1 MQNISKLYYNYD
13 KVIAGMKKLILGLI
27 VMMFCCSCGKNIA
40 VVSPRDNL
48 VFEYGDK
55 IVLDNLVSIE
65 DGYLINGDK
74 EYDYKDTGEQTVT
87 IDYQDTKKHKGKYDV
102 IINIV
107 DSVKPVLSISN
118 NLYVLKDNDIDVCKR
133 AFYADNADRNTA
145 CQVIGDI
152 DTTKEGKYKVNVKVT
167 DASGNYVDKD
177 VTVNVIEKFEETPEV
192 EIVPD
197 KIEDMILKYKTKDT
211 LIGID
216 VSNHQGDIDWET
228 VKNSGVE
235 FVFIRIG
242 YGHNREAKIMEDEK
256 FRKNLEGAR
265 NVGLK
270 VGLYFYSYATEIWEA
285 EEQANWIVK
294 TLNGEKIDLP
304 IVFDYETWKSFP
316 TYNINIVDLNKVE
329 KRFLDIL
336 HDNGYEGMNY
346 SSKYYLNT
354 IWNISEYPTW
364 LAHYVSKTNYDKDFK
379 VWQFSNTGEVPGING
394 FVDLDVLYLEN

>member
-107 DSVKPVLSISN
+107 DSVKPILSISN

-145 CQVIGDI
+145 CQVTGDI

-197 KIEDMILKYKTKDT
+197 KIEDMILKYKTEDT

-216 VSNHQGDIDWET
+216 VSNHQGDIDWES

-242 YGHNREAKIMEDEK
+242 FGHNREAKIMEDEK
-256 FRKNLEGAR
+256 FRQNLEGAR

-316 TYNINIVDLNKVE
+316 TYNINIVDLNKVA

-354 IWNISEYPTW
+354 IWNLSEYPTW

-394 FVDLDVLYLEN
+394 FVDLDVLYLES

>member
-1 MQNISKLYYNYD
+1 
-13 KVIAGMKKLILGLI
+13 MKKLILGLI
-27 VMMFCCSCGKNIA
+27 VVMFCCSCGKNIA

-118 NLYVLKDNDIDVCKR
+118 NLYVLKYNEIDVCKR
-133 AFYADNADRNTA
+133 AFYADNADRNIA
-145 CQVIGDI
+145 CQVMGDI

-177 VTVNVIEKFEETPEV
+177 VVVNVIEKFEETPEV

-197 KIEDMILKYKTKDT
+197 KIEDMILKYKTEDT

-235 FVFIRIG
+235 FAFIRIG

-265 NVGLK
+265 NAGLK
-270 VGLYFYSYATEIWEA
+270 VGFYFYSYATEIWEA

-316 TYNINIVDLNKVE
+316 TYNINIVDLNKVA

-336 HDNGYEGMNY
+336 HGNGYEGMNY

-354 IWNISEYPTW
+354 IWNLSEYPTW

>member
-13 KVIAGMKKLILGLI
+13 KVIAEMKKLILGLI
-27 VMMFCCSCGKNIA
+27 VVMFCCSCGKNIA

-133 AFYADNADRNTA
+133 AFYADNADRNVA
-145 CQVIGDI
+145 CQVTGEI
-152 DTTKEGKYKVNVKVT
+152 DTTKEGKYKVNVKIT

-177 VTVNVIEKFEETPEV
+177 VVVNVIEKFEETPEV

-256 FRKNLEGAR
+256 FRQNLEEAR
-265 NVGLK
+265 NAGLK

-316 TYNINIVDLNKVE
+316 TYNINIVDLNKVA

-394 FVDLDVLYLEN
+394 FVDLDVLYLES

>member
-1 MQNISKLYYNYD
+1 
-13 KVIAGMKKLILGLI
+13 MKKVVLGLI
-27 VMMFCCSCGKNIA
+27 VMLFCCSCGKNIA

-102 IINIV
+102 TINIV
-107 DSVKPVLSISN
+107 DSVKPILSISN
-118 NLYVLKDNDIDVCKR
+118 NLYVLKDNGIDVCKR
-133 AFYADNADRNTA
+133 AFYADNADRNVA
-145 CQVIGDI
+145 CQVTGDI

-177 VTVNVIEKFEETPEV
+177 VVVNVIEKFEETPEV

-242 YGHNREAKIMEDEK
+242 FGHNREAKIMEDEK
-256 FRKNLEGAR
+256 FRQNLEGAR
-265 NVGLK
+265 NAGLK

-316 TYNINIVDLNKVE
+316 TYNINIIDLNKVA

-379 VWQFSNTGEVPGING
+379 AWQFSNTGEVPGING

>member
-1 MQNISKLYYNYD
+1 
-13 KVIAGMKKLILGLI
+13 MKKLILGLI
-27 VMMFCCSCGKNIA
+27 VVMFCCSCGKNIA

-118 NLYVLKDNDIDVCKR
+118 NLYVLKDNEIDVCKR
-133 AFYADNADRNTA
+133 AFYADNADRNVA
-145 CQVIGDI
+145 CQVTGEI
-152 DTTKEGKYKVNVKVT
+152 DTTLVGKYKVNVKVT

-197 KIEDMILKYKTKDT
+197 KIEDMILKYKTEDT

-256 FRKNLEGAR
+256 FRQNLEEAR
-265 NVGLK
+265 NAGLK

-316 TYNINIVDLNKVE
+316 TYNINIVDLNKVA

>member
-1 MQNISKLYYNYD
+1 
-13 KVIAGMKKLILGLI
+13 MKKLILGLI
-27 VMMFCCSCGKNIA
+27 VVMFCCSCGKNIA

-74 EYDYKDTGEQTVT
+74 EYDYKDVGEQIVT
-87 IDYQDTKKHKGKYDV
+87 IDYRDTKKHKGKYDV
-102 IINIV
+102 TINIV
-107 DSVKPVLSISN
+107 DSVKPILSISN
-118 NLYVLKDNDIDVCKR
+118 NLYVLKDNEIDVCKR
-133 AFYADNADRNTA
+133 AFYADNADRNVA
-145 CQVIGDI
+145 CQVTGEI
-152 DTTKEGKYKVNVKVT
+152 DTTLEGKYKVNVKVT

-177 VTVNVIEKFEETPEV
+177 VVVNVIEKFEETPEV

-197 KIEDMILKYKTKDT
+197 KIEDMILKYKTEDT

-256 FRKNLEGAR
+256 FRQNLEGAR
-265 NVGLK
+265 NAGLK

-316 TYNINIVDLNKVE
+316 TYNINIVDLNKVA

-394 FVDLDVLYLEN
+394 FVDLDVLYLES

>member
-1 MQNISKLYYNYD
+1 
-13 KVIAGMKKLILGLI
+13 MKKLILGLI
-27 VMMFCCSCGKNIA
+27 VVMFCCCCGKNIA

-177 VTVNVIEKFEETPEV
+177 ATVNVIEKFEETPEV

-316 TYNINIVDLNKVE
+316 TYNINIVDLNKVA

-354 IWNISEYPTW
+354 IWNLSEYPTW

>member
-13 KVIAGMKKLILGLI
+13 KVIAGMKKLSLGLI
-27 VMMFCCSCGKNIA
+27 VVMFCCCCGKNIA

-177 VTVNVIEKFEETPEV
+177 ATVNVIEKFEETPEV

-316 TYNINIVDLNKVE
+316 TYNINIVDLNKVA

-354 IWNISEYPTW
+354 IWNLSEYPTW

>member
-1 MQNISKLYYNYD
+1 
-13 KVIAGMKKLILGLI
+13 MKKLILGLI
-27 VMMFCCSCGKNIA
+27 VVMFCCSCGKNIA

-118 NLYVLKDNDIDVCKR
+118 NLYVLKDNEIDVCKK
-133 AFYADNADRNTA
+133 AFYADNADRNVA
-145 CQVIGDI
+145 CQVTGEI
-152 DTTKEGKYKVNVKVT
+152 DTTLEGKYKVNVKVT

-177 VTVNVIEKFEETPEV
+177 VVVNVIEKFEETPEV

-197 KIEDMILKYKTKDT
+197 KIEDMILKYKAKDT

-235 FVFIRIG
+235 FAFIRIG

-294 TLNGEKIDLP
+294 ALNGEKIDLP

-316 TYNINIVDLNKVE
+316 TYNINIVDLNKVA

-354 IWNISEYPTW
+354 IWNLSEYPTW

>member
-1 MQNISKLYYNYD
+1 
-13 KVIAGMKKLILGLI
+13 MKKFVLGLV
-27 VMMFCCSCGKNIA
+27 VMLFCCSCGKNIA
-40 VVSPRDNL
+40 VVSLKDNL

-55 IVLDNLVSIE
+55 IILDNLVSIK
-65 DGYLINGDK
+65 DGYLINGET
-74 EYDYKDTGEQTVT
+74 EYDYKDVGEQIVT
-87 IDYQDTKKHKGKYDV
+87 IDYRDTKKHKGKYDV
-102 IINIV
+102 TINIV
-107 DSVKPVLSISN
+107 DSVNPILSISN
-118 NLYVLKDNDIDVCKR
+118 NLYVLKDNGIDVCKR
-133 AFYADNADRNTA
+133 AFYADNADRNVA
-145 CQVIGDI
+145 CQVMGDI

-177 VTVNVIEKFEETPEV
+177 VVVNVIEKFEETPEV

-197 KIEDMILKYKTKDT
+197 KIEDMILKYKTEDT

-235 FVFIRIG
+235 FAFIRIG

-256 FRKNLEGAR
+256 FRQNLEGAR

-316 TYNINIVDLNKVE
+316 TYNINIVDLNKVA

-354 IWNISEYPTW
+354 IWNLSEYPTW

-394 FVDLDVLYLEN
+394 FVDLDVLYLDN

>member
-1 MQNISKLYYNYD
+1 
-13 KVIAGMKKLILGLI
+13 MKKLILGLI
-27 VMMFCCSCGKNIA
+27 VVMFCCSCGKNIA

-118 NLYVLKDNDIDVCKR
+118 NLYVLKDNGIDVCKR
-133 AFYADNADRNTA
+133 AFYADNADRNVT
-145 CQVIGDI
+145 CQVMGDI

-177 VTVNVIEKFEETPEV
+177 VIVNVIEKFEETPEV

-197 KIEDMILKYKTKDT
+197 KIEDMILKYKTKNT

-216 VSNHQGDIDWET
+216 VSNHQGDIDWES

-242 YGHNREAKIMEDEK
+242 FGHNREAKIMEDEK
-256 FRKNLEGAR
+256 FRQNLEGAR

-316 TYNINIVDLNKVE
+316 TYNINIVDLNKVA

-354 IWNISEYPTW
+354 IWNLSEYPTW

-394 FVDLDVLYLEN
+394 FVDLDVLYLEG

>member
-1 MQNISKLYYNYD
+1 
-13 KVIAGMKKLILGLI
+13 MKKLILGLI
-27 VMMFCCSCGKNIA
+27 VVMFCCSCGKNIA

-118 NLYVLKDNDIDVCKR
+118 NLYVLKDNGIDVCKR
-133 AFYADNADRNTA
+133 AFYADNADRNVT
-145 CQVIGDI
+145 CQIMGDI

-177 VTVNVIEKFEETPEV
+177 VIVNVIEKFEETPEV

-197 KIEDMILKYKTKDT
+197 KIEDMILKYKTKNT

-216 VSNHQGDIDWET
+216 VSNHQGDIDWES

-242 YGHNREAKIMEDEK
+242 FGHNREAKIMEDEK
-256 FRKNLEGAR
+256 FRQNLEGAR

-316 TYNINIVDLNKVE
+316 TYNINIVDLNKVA

-354 IWNISEYPTW
+354 IWNLSEYPTW

-394 FVDLDVLYLEN
+394 FVDLDVLYLEG

>member
-1 MQNISKLYYNYD
+1 
-13 KVIAGMKKLILGLI
+13 MKKFVLGLV
-27 VMMFCCSCGKNIA
+27 VMLFCCSCGKNIA
-40 VVSPRDNL
+40 VVSLKDNL

-55 IVLDNLVSIE
+55 IILDNLVSIK
-65 DGYLINGDK
+65 DGYLINGNT
-74 EYDYKDTGEQTVT
+74 EYDYKDVGEQIVT
-87 IDYQDTKKHKGKYDV
+87 IDYRDTKKHKGKYDV
-102 IINIV
+102 TINIV
-107 DSVKPVLSISN
+107 DSVKPILSISN
-118 NLYVLKDNDIDVCKR
+118 NLYVLKDNGIDVCKR
-133 AFYADNADRNTA
+133 AFYADNADRNVA
-145 CQVIGDI
+145 CQVMGDI

-177 VTVNVIEKFEETPEV
+177 VIVNVIEKFEETPEV

-197 KIEDMILKYKTKDT
+197 KIEDMILKYKTEDT

-235 FVFIRIG
+235 FAFIRIG

-294 TLNGEKIDLP
+294 ALNGEKIDLP
-304 IVFDYETWKSFP
+304 IVFDYETWRSFP
-316 TYNINIVDLNKVE
+316 TYNINIVDLNKVA

-336 HDNGYEGMNY
+336 HGNGYEGMNY

-354 IWNISEYPTW
+354 IWNLSEYPTW

-394 FVDLDVLYLEN
+394 FVDLDVLYLEG

>member
-1 MQNISKLYYNYD
+1 
-13 KVIAGMKKLILGLI
+13 MKKFVLGLV
-27 VMMFCCSCGKNIA
+27 VMLFCCSCGKNIA
-40 VVSPRDNL
+40 VVSLKDNL
-48 VFEYGDK
+48 VFEYGNK
-55 IVLDNLVSIE
+55 IILDNLVSIK
-65 DGYLINGDK
+65 DGYLINGET
-74 EYDYKDTGEQTVT
+74 EYDYKDVGEQIVT
-87 IDYQDTKKHKGKYDV
+87 IDYRDTKKHKGKYDV
-102 IINIV
+102 TINIV
-107 DSVKPVLSISN
+107 DSVKPILSISN
-118 NLYVLKDNDIDVCKR
+118 NLYVLKDNGIDVCKR
-133 AFYADNADRNTA
+133 AFYADNADRNVT
-145 CQVIGDI
+145 CQVMGDI

-177 VTVNVIEKFEETPEV
+177 VIVNVIEKFEETPEV

-197 KIEDMILKYKTKDT
+197 KIEDMILKYKTKNT

-216 VSNHQGDIDWET
+216 VSNHQGDIDWES

-242 YGHNREAKIMEDEK
+242 FGHNREAKIMEDEK
-256 FRKNLEGAR
+256 FRQNLEGAR

-316 TYNINIVDLNKVE
+316 TYNINIVDLNKVA

-354 IWNISEYPTW
+354 IWNLSEYPTW

-394 FVDLDVLYLEN
+394 FVDLDVLYLEG

>member
-27 VMMFCCSCGKNIA
+27 VVMFCCCCGKNIA

-177 VTVNVIEKFEETPEV
+177 ATVNVIEKFEETPEV

-197 KIEDMILKYKTKDT
+197 KIEYMILKYKTKDT

-256 FRKNLEGAR
+256 FRKNLEGDR

-316 TYNINIVDLNKVE
+316 TYNINIVDLNKVA

-354 IWNISEYPTW
+354 IWNLSEYPTW

>member
-13 KVIAGMKKLILGLI
+13 KVIVGMKKLILGLI
-27 VMMFCCSCGKNIA
+27 VVMFCCSCGKNIA

-118 NLYVLKDNDIDVCKR
+118 NLYVLKDNEIDVCKR
-133 AFYADNADRNTA
+133 AFYADNADRNIA
-145 CQVIGDI
+145 CQVMGDI

-177 VTVNVIEKFEETPEV
+177 VVVNVIEKFEETPEV

-197 KIEDMILKYKTKDT
+197 KIEDMILKYKTEDT

-235 FVFIRIG
+235 FAFIRIG

-294 TLNGEKIDLP
+294 ALNGEKIDLP

-316 TYNINIVDLNKVE
+316 TYNINIVDLNKVA

-354 IWNISEYPTW
+354 IWNLSEYPTW

-394 FVDLDVLYLEN
+394 FVDLDVLYLDN

>member
-1 MQNISKLYYNYD
+1 
-13 KVIAGMKKLILGLI
+13 MKKLILGLI
-27 VMMFCCSCGKNIA
+27 VVMFCCSCGKNIA

-118 NLYVLKDNDIDVCKR
+118 NLYVLKDNEIDVCKR
-133 AFYADNADRNTA
+133 AFYADNADRNIA
-145 CQVIGDI
+145 CQVMGDI

-177 VTVNVIEKFEETPEV
+177 VVVNVIEKFEETPEV

-197 KIEDMILKYKTKDT
+197 KIEDMILKYKTEDT

-216 VSNHQGDIDWET
+216 VSNHQGDIDWEM

-235 FVFIRIG
+235 FAFIRIG

-265 NVGLK
+265 NAGLK

-316 TYNINIVDLNKVE
+316 TYNINIVDLNKVA

-354 IWNISEYPTW
+354 IWNLSEYPTW

-394 FVDLDVLYLEN
+394 FVDLDVLYLDN

>member
-1 MQNISKLYYNYD
+1 
-13 KVIAGMKKLILGLI
+13 MKKFVLGLV
-27 VMMFCCSCGKNIA
+27 VMLFCCSCGKNIA
-40 VVSPRDNL
+40 VVSLKDNL

-55 IVLDNLVSIE
+55 IILDNLVSIK
-65 DGYLINGDK
+65 DGYLINGET
-74 EYDYKDTGEQTVT
+74 EYDYKDVGEQIVT
-87 IDYQDTKKHKGKYDV
+87 IDYRDTKKHKGKYDV
-102 IINIV
+102 TINIV

-118 NLYVLKDNDIDVCKR
+118 NLYVLKDNGIDVCKR
-133 AFYADNADRNTA
+133 AFYADNADRNVT
-145 CQVIGDI
+145 CQVMGDI

-177 VTVNVIEKFEETPEV
+177 VVVNVIEKFEETPEV

-197 KIEDMILKYKTKDT
+197 KIEDMILKYKTKNT

-235 FVFIRIG
+235 FAFIRIG

-304 IVFDYETWKSFP
+304 IVFDYETWMSFP
-316 TYNINIVDLNKVE
+316 TYNINIVDLNKVA

-336 HDNGYEGMNY
+336 HGNGYEGMNY

-354 IWNISEYPTW
+354 IWDLSEYPTW

-394 FVDLDVLYLEN
+394 FVDLDVLYLES

>member
-1 MQNISKLYYNYD
+1 
-13 KVIAGMKKLILGLI
+13 MKKLILGLI
-27 VMMFCCSCGKNIA
+27 VVMFCCSCGKNIA

-118 NLYVLKDNDIDVCKR
+118 NLYVLKDNEIDVCKR
-133 AFYADNADRNTA
+133 AFYADNADRNIA
-145 CQVIGDI
+145 CQVMGDI

-177 VTVNVIEKFEETPEV
+177 VVVNVIEKFEETPEV

-197 KIEDMILKYKTKDT
+197 KIEDMILKYKTEDT

-235 FVFIRIG
+235 FAFIRIG

-316 TYNINIVDLNKVE
+316 TYNINIADLNKVA

-336 HDNGYEGMNY
+336 HGNGYEGMNY

-354 IWNISEYPTW
+354 IWDLSEYPTW

-394 FVDLDVLYLEN
+394 FVDLDVLYLEG

>member
-27 VMMFCCSCGKNIA
+27 VVMFCCSCGKNIA

-133 AFYADNADRNTA
+133 AFYADNADRNVA
-145 CQVIGDI
+145 CQVTGEI
-152 DTTKEGKYKVNVKVT
+152 DTTKEGKYKVNVKIT

-177 VTVNVIEKFEETPEV
+177 VVVNVIEKFEETPEV

-256 FRKNLEGAR
+256 FRQNLEEAR
-265 NVGLK
+265 NAGLK

-316 TYNINIVDLNKVE
+316 TYNINIVDLNKVA

-394 FVDLDVLYLEN
+394 FVDLDVLYLES

>member
-1 MQNISKLYYNYD
+1 
-13 KVIAGMKKLILGLI
+13 MKKLILGLI
-27 VMMFCCSCGKNIA
+27 VVMFCCSCGKNIA

-107 DSVKPVLSISN
+107 DSVKPILSISN
-118 NLYVLKDNDIDVCKR
+118 NLYVLKDNDIDVCKK
-133 AFYADNADRNTA
+133 AFYADNADRNIA
-145 CQVIGDI
+145 CQVTGEI
-152 DTTKEGKYKVNVKVT
+152 DTTLEGKYKVNVKVT

-177 VTVNVIEKFEETPEV
+177 VVVNVIEKFEETPEV

-197 KIEDMILKYKTKDT
+197 KIEDMILKYKAKDT

-216 VSNHQGDIDWET
+216 VSNHQGDIDWES

-265 NVGLK
+265 NAGLK

-304 IVFDYETWKSFP
+304 IVFDYETWRSFP
-316 TYNINIVDLNKVE
+316 TYNINIVDLNKVA

-336 HDNGYEGMNY
+336 HGNGYEGMNY

-354 IWNISEYPTW
+354 IWDLSEYPTW

>member
-1 MQNISKLYYNYD
+1 
-13 KVIAGMKKLILGLI
+13 MKKFVLGLI
-27 VMMFCCSCGKNIA
+27 VMLFCCSCGKNIA

-87 IDYQDTKKHKGKYDV
+87 IDYRDTKKHKGKYDV

-118 NLYVLKDNDIDVCKR
+118 NLYVLKDNEIDVCKR
-133 AFYADNADRNTA
+133 AFYADNADRNVA
-145 CQVIGDI
+145 CQVMGDI

-177 VTVNVIEKFEETPEV
+177 VVVNVIEKFEETPEV

-197 KIEDMILKYKTKDT
+197 KIEDMILKYKAKDT

-235 FVFIRIG
+235 FAFIRIG

-270 VGLYFYSYATEIWEA
+270 VGLYFYSYATEIGEA

-316 TYNINIVDLNKVE
+316 TYNINIVDLNKVA

-354 IWNISEYPTW
+354 IWNLSEYPTW

>member
-133 AFYADNADRNTA
+133 AFYADNADRNVA
-145 CQVIGDI
+145 CQVTGEI
-152 DTTKEGKYKVNVKVT
+152 DTTKEGKYKVNVKIT

-177 VTVNVIEKFEETPEV
+177 VVVNVIEKFEETPEV

-216 VSNHQGDIDWET
+216 VSNHQGDIDWEM

-256 FRKNLEGAR
+256 FRQNLEGAR
-265 NVGLK
+265 KAGLK

-316 TYNINIVDLNKVE
+316 TYNINIVDLNKVA

-394 FVDLDVLYLEN
+394 FVDLDVLYLES

>member
-13 KVIAGMKKLILGLI
+13 KVIVGMKKLILGLI
-27 VMMFCCSCGKNIA
+27 VVMFCCSCGKNIA

-118 NLYVLKDNDIDVCKR
+118 NLYVSKDNEIDVCKR
-133 AFYADNADRNTA
+133 AFYADNADRNIA
-145 CQVIGDI
+145 CQVMGDI

-177 VTVNVIEKFEETPEV
+177 VVVNVIEKFEETPEV

-197 KIEDMILKYKTKDT
+197 KIEDMILKYKTEDT

-235 FVFIRIG
+235 FAFIRIG

-294 TLNGEKIDLP
+294 ALNGEKIDLP

-316 TYNINIVDLNKVE
+316 TYNINIVDLNKVA

-354 IWNISEYPTW
+354 IWNLSEYPTW

-394 FVDLDVLYLEN
+394 FVDLDVLYLDN

>member
-1 MQNISKLYYNYD
+1 
-13 KVIAGMKKLILGLI
+13 MKKLILGLI
-27 VMMFCCSCGKNIA
+27 VMLFCCSCGKNIA

-55 IVLDNLVSIE
+55 IVLDNLVSIK

-107 DSVKPVLSISN
+107 DSVKPILSISN

-133 AFYADNADRNTA
+133 AFYADNADRNVA
-145 CQVIGDI
+145 CQVTGEI

-177 VTVNVIEKFEETPEV
+177 VIVNVIEKFEETPEV

-197 KIEDMILKYKTKDT
+197 KIEDMILKYKTEDT

-256 FRKNLEGAR
+256 FRQNLEGAR
-265 NVGLK
+265 NAGLK

-316 TYNINIVDLNKVE
+316 TYNINIVDLNKVA

>member
-48 VFEYGDK
+48 VFESGDK

-316 TYNINIVDLNKVE
+316 TYNINIVDLNKVA

>member
-1 MQNISKLYYNYD
+1 
-13 KVIAGMKKLILGLI
+13 MKKFVLGLI
-27 VMMFCCSCGKNIA
+27 VMLFCCSCGKNIA
-40 VVSPRDNL
+40 VVSPMDNL

-55 IVLDNLVSIE
+55 IVLDNLVSIK
-65 DGYLINGDK
+65 DGYLINGNK
-74 EYDYKDTGEQTVT
+74 EYDYKDVGEQKVT
-87 IDYQDTKKHKGKYDV
+87 IDYRDTKKHKGKYDV
-102 IINIV
+102 TINIV
-107 DSVKPVLSISN
+107 DSVKPILSISN
-118 NLYVLKDNDIDVCKR
+118 NLYVLKDNGIDVCKR
-133 AFYADNADRNTA
+133 AFYADNADRNVA
-145 CQVIGDI
+145 CQVMGDI

-177 VTVNVIEKFEETPEV
+177 VVVNVIEKFEETPEV

-197 KIEDMILKYKTKDT
+197 KIEDMILKYKTEDT

-235 FVFIRIG
+235 FAFIRIG

-294 TLNGEKIDLP
+294 ALNGEKIDLP

-316 TYNINIVDLNKVE
+316 TYNINIVDLNKVA

-354 IWNISEYPTW
+354 IWNLSEYPTW

-394 FVDLDVLYLEN
+394 FVDLDVLYLEG

>member
-1 MQNISKLYYNYD
+1 
-13 KVIAGMKKLILGLI
+13 MKKLILGLI
-27 VMMFCCSCGKNIA
+27 VVMFCCSCGKNIA

-118 NLYVLKDNDIDVCKR
+118 NLYVLKDNGIDVCKR
-133 AFYADNADRNTA
+133 AFYADNADRNVA
-145 CQVIGDI
+145 CQVMGDI

-177 VTVNVIEKFEETPEV
+177 VVVNVIEKFEETPEV

-242 YGHNREAKIMEDEK
+242 FGHNREAKIMEDEK
-256 FRKNLEGAR
+256 FRQNLEGAR
-265 NVGLK
+265 NAGLK

-294 TLNGEKIDLP
+294 ALNGEKIDLP

-316 TYNINIVDLNKVE
+316 TYNINIVDLNKVA

-354 IWNISEYPTW
+354 IWNLSEYPTW

-379 VWQFSNTGEVPGING
+379 VWQFSNTGEDPGING
-394 FVDLDVLYLEN
+394 FVDLDVLYLDN

>member
-1 MQNISKLYYNYD
+1 
-13 KVIAGMKKLILGLI
+13 MKKLILGLI
-27 VMMFCCSCGKNIA
+27 VVMFCCSCGKNIA

-87 IDYQDTKKHKGKYDV
+87 IDYQDAKKHKGKYDV

-118 NLYVLKDNDIDVCKR
+118 NLYVLKYNEIDVCKR
-133 AFYADNADRNTA
+133 AFYADNADRNIA
-145 CQVIGDI
+145 CQVMGDI

-177 VTVNVIEKFEETPEV
+177 VVVNVIEKFEETPEV

-197 KIEDMILKYKTKDT
+197 KIEDMILKYKTEDT

-235 FVFIRIG
+235 FAFIRIG

-256 FRKNLEGAR
+256 FKKNLEGAR

-316 TYNINIVDLNKVE
+316 TYNINIVDLNKVA

-354 IWNISEYPTW
+354 IWNLSEYPTW

-394 FVDLDVLYLEN
+394 FVDLDVLYLDN

>member
-1 MQNISKLYYNYD
+1 
-13 KVIAGMKKLILGLI
+13 MKKLILGLI
-27 VMMFCCSCGKNIA
+27 VVMFCCSCGKNIA

-74 EYDYKDTGEQTVT
+74 EYDYKDVGEQIVT
-87 IDYQDTKKHKGKYDV
+87 IDYRDTKKHKGKYDV
-102 IINIV
+102 TINIV
-107 DSVKPVLSISN
+107 DSVKPILSISN

-133 AFYADNADRNTA
+133 AFYADNADRNIA
-145 CQVIGDI
+145 CQVTGEI

-177 VTVNVIEKFEETPEV
+177 VVVNVIEKFEETPEV

-256 FRKNLEGAR
+256 FRQNLEGAR
-265 NVGLK
+265 NAGLK

-316 TYNINIVDLNKVE
+316 TYNINIVDLNKVA

-354 IWNISEYPTW
+354 IWNLSEYPTW

-394 FVDLDVLYLEN
+394 FVDLDVLYLES

>member
-1 MQNISKLYYNYD
+1 
-13 KVIAGMKKLILGLI
+13 MKKFVLGLI
-27 VMMFCCSCGKNIA
+27 VMLFCCSCGKNIA
-40 VVSPRDNL
+40 VVSLKDNL

-55 IVLDNLVSIE
+55 IILDNLVSIK
-65 DGYLINGDK
+65 DGYLINGNK
-74 EYDYKDTGEQTVT
+74 EYDYKDVGEQIVT
-87 IDYQDTKKHKGKYDV
+87 IDYRDTKKHKGKYDV
-102 IINIV
+102 TINIV
-107 DSVKPVLSISN
+107 DSVKPILSISN
-118 NLYVLKDNDIDVCKR
+118 NLYVLKDNGIDVCKK
-133 AFYADNADRNTA
+133 AFYADNADRNVA
-145 CQVIGDI
+145 CQVMGDI

-177 VTVNVIEKFEETPEV
+177 VVVNVIEKFEETPEV

-242 YGHNREAKIMEDEK
+242 FGHNREAKIMEDEK
-256 FRKNLEGAR
+256 FRQNLEGAR
-265 NVGLK
+265 NAGLK

-316 TYNINIVDLNKVE
+316 TYNINIVDLNKVA

-336 HDNGYEGMNY
+336 HDNGYGGMNY

-354 IWNISEYPTW
+354 IWNLSEYPTW

>member
-133 AFYADNADRNTA
+133 AFYADNADRNVA
-145 CQVIGDI
+145 CQVTGEI
-152 DTTKEGKYKVNVKVT
+152 DTTKEGKYKVNVKIT

-197 KIEDMILKYKTKDT
+197 KIEDMILKYKTEDT

-256 FRKNLEGAR
+256 FRQNLEEAR
-265 NVGLK
+265 NAGLK

-316 TYNINIVDLNKVE
+316 TYNINIIDLNKVA

>member
-1 MQNISKLYYNYD
+1 
-13 KVIAGMKKLILGLI
+13 
-27 VMMFCCSCGKNIA
+27 MFCCSCGKNIA

-118 NLYVLKDNDIDVCKR
+118 NLYVLKDNEIDVCKR
-133 AFYADNADRNTA
+133 AFYADNADRNVA
-145 CQVIGDI
+145 CQVMGDI
-152 DTTKEGKYKVNVKVT
+152 DTTEEGKYKVNVKVT

-177 VTVNVIEKFEETPEV
+177 VVVNVIEKFEETPEV

-197 KIEDMILKYKTKDT
+197 KIEDMILKYKAKDT

-235 FVFIRIG
+235 FAFIRIG
-242 YGHNREAKIMEDEK
+242 FGHNREAKIMEDEK
-256 FRKNLEGAR
+256 FRQNLEGAR
-265 NVGLK
+265 NAGLN
-270 VGLYFYSYATEIWEA
+270 VGLYFYSYASEIWEA

-316 TYNINIVDLNKVE
+316 TYNINIVDLNKVA

-364 LAHYVSKTNYDKDFK
+364 LAHYVSKTNYDKNFK
-379 VWQFSNTGEVPGING
+379 AWQFSNTGEVPGING

>member
-1 MQNISKLYYNYD
+1 
-13 KVIAGMKKLILGLI
+13 
-27 VMMFCCSCGKNIA
+27 MFCCSCGKNIA

-118 NLYVLKDNDIDVCKR
+118 NLYVLKDNGIDVCKR
-133 AFYADNADRNTA
+133 AFYADNADRNVA
-145 CQVIGDI
+145 CQVMGDI

-177 VTVNVIEKFEETPEV
+177 VVVNVIEKFEETPEV

-197 KIEDMILKYKTKDT
+197 KIEDMILKYKTEDT

-235 FVFIRIG
+235 FAFIRIG

-316 TYNINIVDLNKVE
+316 TYNINIVDLNKVA

-336 HDNGYEGMNY
+336 HGNGYEGMNY

-354 IWNISEYPTW
+354 IWNLSEYPTW

-394 FVDLDVLYLEN
+394 FVDLDVLYLEG

>member
-27 VMMFCCSCGKNIA
+27 VVMFCCSCGKNIA

-74 EYDYKDTGEQTVT
+74 EYNYKDTGEQTVT

-107 DSVKPVLSISN
+107 DSVKPILSISN

-133 AFYADNADRNTA
+133 AFYADNADRNVA
-145 CQVIGDI
+145 CQVTGDI

-177 VTVNVIEKFEETPEV
+177 VVVNVIEKFEETPEV

-197 KIEDMILKYKTKDT
+197 KIEDMILKYKTEDT

-256 FRKNLEGAR
+256 FRQNLEEAR
-265 NVGLK
+265 NAGLK

-316 TYNINIVDLNKVE
+316 TYNINIIDLNKVA

-394 FVDLDVLYLEN
+394 FVDLDVLYLES

>member
-13 KVIAGMKKLILGLI
+13 KVIAEMKKLILGLI
-27 VMMFCCSCGKNIA
+27 VVMFCCSCGKNIA

-118 NLYVLKDNDIDVCKR
+118 NLYVLKDNEIDVCKR
-133 AFYADNADRNTA
+133 AFYADNADRNVA
-145 CQVIGDI
+145 CQVTGEI
-152 DTTKEGKYKVNVKVT
+152 DTTLEGKYKVNVKVT

-197 KIEDMILKYKTKDT
+197 KIEDMILKYKAKDT

-216 VSNHQGDIDWET
+216 VSNHQGDIDWEM

-256 FRKNLEGAR
+256 FRQNLEGAR
-265 NVGLK
+265 NAGLK

-316 TYNINIVDLNKVE
+316 TYNINIVDLNKVA

-354 IWNISEYPTW
+354 IWNLSEYPTW

>member
-1 MQNISKLYYNYD
+1 
-13 KVIAGMKKLILGLI
+13 MKKLILGLI
-27 VMMFCCSCGKNIA
+27 VVMFCCSCGKNIA

-118 NLYVLKDNDIDVCKR
+118 NLYVLKDNEIDVCKR
-133 AFYADNADRNTA
+133 AFYADNADRNVA
-145 CQVIGDI
+145 CQVTGEI

-177 VTVNVIEKFEETPEV
+177 VVVNVIEKFEETPEV

-197 KIEDMILKYKTKDT
+197 KIGDVILKYKTKDT

-216 VSNHQGDIDWET
+216 VSNHQGDIDWES
-228 VKNSGVE
+228 VKNNGVE

-242 YGHNREAKIMEDEK
+242 FGHNREAKIMEDEK
-256 FRKNLEGAR
+256 FRQNLEGAR
-265 NVGLK
+265 NAGLK

-316 TYNINIVDLNKVE
+316 TYNINIVDLNKVA

-394 FVDLDVLYLEN
+394 FVDLDVLYLDN

>member
-1 MQNISKLYYNYD
+1 
-13 KVIAGMKKLILGLI
+13 MKKLILGFI
-27 VMMFCCSCGKNIA
+27 VVMFCCSCGKNIA

-118 NLYVLKDNDIDVCKR
+118 NLYVLKDNEIDVCKR
-133 AFYADNADRNTA
+133 AFYADNADRNVA
-145 CQVIGDI
+145 CQVTGEI
-152 DTTKEGKYKVNVKVT
+152 DTTLEGKYKVNVKVT

-177 VTVNVIEKFEETPEV
+177 VVVNVIEKFEETPEV

-256 FRKNLEGAR
+256 FRQNLEGAR
-265 NVGLK
+265 NAGLK

-316 TYNINIVDLNKVE
+316 TYNINIVDLNKVA

-394 FVDLDVLYLEN
+394 FVDLDVLYLDN

>member
-1 MQNISKLYYNYD
+1 
-13 KVIAGMKKLILGLI
+13 MKKLILGLI
-27 VMMFCCSCGKNIA
+27 VVMFCCSCGKNIA

-74 EYDYKDTGEQTVT
+74 EYDYKDVGEQIVT
-87 IDYQDTKKHKGKYDV
+87 IDYRDTKKHKGKYDV
-102 IINIV
+102 TINIV
-107 DSVKPVLSISN
+107 DSVKPILSISN
-118 NLYVLKDNDIDVCKR
+118 NLYVLKDNEIDVCKR
-133 AFYADNADRNTA
+133 AFYADNADRNVA
-145 CQVIGDI
+145 CQVTGEI
-152 DTTKEGKYKVNVKVT
+152 DTTSEGKYKVNVKVT

-177 VTVNVIEKFEETPEV
+177 VVVNVIEKFEETPEV

-197 KIEDMILKYKTKDT
+197 KIEDMILKYKTEDT

-256 FRKNLEGAR
+256 FRQNLEGAR

-316 TYNINIVDLNKVE
+316 TYNINIVDLNKVA

-394 FVDLDVLYLEN
+394 FVDLDVLYLDN